1 MASISRGDTVQHVCI
16 CYPEII
22 LTITYLE
29 DHNTTWN
36 LSIKS
41 ACIKLPCYIYF
52 KLILLAVHG
61 GAGSNI
67 TMRRFITYRKYLRL
81 GRTLHFSS
89 VFWFCLTTSQWNY
102 AVSYAEET
110 EVMALFT
117 NINIFQTLCDDIQ
130 RVFCLFIIY
139 NRFISDCPFALWDCM
154 HTVEIHKS
162 RNAGARA
169 KIEMIRQNAR
179 SRNTIWKRRRWVLAI
194 EPSPHMLLP
203 RLHSCPFA
211 TVQPWNMDAF
221 KKHLQRDD
229 VQFAWLMVAKTI
241 RIYFLMVPIETSST
255 TWGIWMSQQILA
267 YDLANCYL
275 PWKRICSSW
284 NGSLWEHYA

>member
-1 MASISRGDTVQHVCI
+1 
-16 CYPEII
+16 
-22 LTITYLE
+22 
-29 DHNTTWN
+29 
-36 LSIKS
+36 
-41 ACIKLPCYIYF
+41 
-52 KLILLAVHG
+52 
-61 GAGSNI
+61 
-67 TMRRFITYRKYLRL
+67 
-81 GRTLHFSS
+81 
-89 VFWFCLTTSQWNY
+89 
-102 AVSYAEET
+102 
-110 EVMALFT
+110 MALFT